1 MKAEPELSM
10 ITPNFVADFEQR
22 PASNSPNKVN
32 LHFNYLK
39 VNSLERSS
47 QVRQQSLTLKRYKPN
62 KITPESKPTPLGS
75 KNVDNCRLRV
85 VVLWTGE

>member
-10 ITPNFVADFEQR
+10 VCPNFVADFEQR
-22 PASNSPNKVN
+22 PVSNSPIKVN
-32 LHFNYLK
+32 LHFNYRK

-62 KITPESKPTPLGS
+62 KIIP
-75 KNVDNCRLRV
+75 
-85 VVLWTGE
+85 